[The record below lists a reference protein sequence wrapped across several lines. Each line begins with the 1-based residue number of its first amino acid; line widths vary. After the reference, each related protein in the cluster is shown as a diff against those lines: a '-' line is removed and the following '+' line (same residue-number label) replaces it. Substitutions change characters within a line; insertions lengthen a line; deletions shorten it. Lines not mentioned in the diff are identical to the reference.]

1 MKKNFYFILFSALTI
16 ICTSCEKTL
25 KEEPV
30 YEKYYIKYTT
40 NDWRTVNVNYQ
51 NFIYDNNVYDENV
64 LLSNTCEQG
73 NGVITFMAKVIGIY
87 GMTFYN
93 QDNITSIDLPG
104 TITDIGQYAFE
115 NCLNL
120 KSVYIHSVIP
130 PELGLCA
137 FTRCH
142 NDLKIYIPAE
152 SEVAYNNASDWE
164 IYKDKLVP
172 TYY

>member
-1 MKKNFYFILFSALTI
+1 
-16 ICTSCEKTL
+16 
-25 KEEPV
+25 
-30 YEKYYIKYTT
+30 
-40 NDWRTVNVNYQ
+40 
-51 NFIYDNNVYDENV
+51 
-64 LLSNTCEQG
+64 
-73 NGVITFMAKVIGIY
+73 MAKVTAIKY
-87 GMTFYN
+87 EAFYN
-93 QDNITSIDLPG
+93 QHNITSIDLPG
-104 TITDIGQYAFE
+104 TITGIGKYAFDY
-115 NCLNL
+115 CSNL

-130 PELGLCA
+130 PELGFCV